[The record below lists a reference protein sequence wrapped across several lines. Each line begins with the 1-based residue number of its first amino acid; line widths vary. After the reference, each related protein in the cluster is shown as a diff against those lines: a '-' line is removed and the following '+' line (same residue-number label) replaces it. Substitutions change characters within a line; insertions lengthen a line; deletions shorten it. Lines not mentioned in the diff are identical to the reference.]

1 MPPIRDLF
9 VALGM
14 FFIAA
19 IVIGI
24 ICLIIY
30 TIYTYIEARKGCT
43 GKISFDHFLKCYY
56 TKDCEFGLNDGYIS
70 VYIYK
75 YGRPPFAIHD
85 TYHLYFSFI
94 DFIRYM
100 WWKWN
105 KERNEKKLSNNEDM
119 NKVNEYLN
127 SKLEEHKD
135 V

>member
-1 MPPIRDLF
+1 MNIGGLF

-14 FFIAA
+14 FFITA

-30 TIYTYIEARKGCT
+30 IIYTYIKARSGCT

-56 TKDCEFGLNDGYIS
+56 TKDCKFGLRNGYIS
-70 VYIYK
+70 VYIYE
-75 YGRPPFAIHD
+75 YGRPPFVFPN

-119 NKVNEYLN
+119 NEVNEYLN

>member
-1 MPPIRDLF
+1 MNIGGLF

-30 TIYTYIEARKGCT
+30 IIYAYIKARSGCT

-56 TKDCEFGLNDGYIS
+56 TKDCVFDLCNGYIK

-75 YGRPPFAIHD
+75 YGKAPHAV
-85 TYHLYFSFI
+85 YEKYYLYFSFI

-105 KERNEKKLSNNEDM
+105 KERNKKKLSNNEDM